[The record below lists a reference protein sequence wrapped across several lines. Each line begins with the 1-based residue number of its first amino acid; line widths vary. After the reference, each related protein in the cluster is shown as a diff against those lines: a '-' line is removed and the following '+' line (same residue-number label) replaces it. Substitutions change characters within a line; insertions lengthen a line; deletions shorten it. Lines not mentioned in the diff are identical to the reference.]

1 VVAKLFNCVLP
12 DVAVFGAKDWQQAAV
27 ITRMTTDLDFPL
39 KIVVAKTL
47 REKDGLAMSSR
58 NAYLS
63 VADRPRAVAL
73 CESLHRAAELWS
85 AGADTATIERTMR
98 ETLSSHGVVIDYA
111 ALADPESLDPLPK
124 NATRAIALVAGR
136 LGSTRLIDNMEL
148 PTRGTLERGA

>member
-1 VVAKLFNCVLP
+1 MAGK
-12 DVAVFGAKDWQQAAV
+12 GEV
-27 ITRMTTDLDFPL
+27 IPP
-39 KIVVAKTL
+39 
-47 REKDGLAMSSR
+47 G
-58 NAYLS
+58 AYLS

-124 NATRAIALVAGR
+124 NATSIPAFSR
-136 LGSTRLIDNMEL
+136 
-148 PTRGTLERGA
+148 PP